1 MRAPNL
7 AESELAAGFL
17 IDADPTG
24 TVFSPKS
31 QTRPAVFFASKE
43 NPLVSCVMVSRG
55 NVEILRHSVGCLLR
69 QTYENLELVV
79 ILQDMTPSLR
89 SYFDSIKNAGRR
101 VRIYTVP
108 PALKLGDLRNMA
120 IARARG
126 TLICQWDDDDL
137 HHSRYLDYM
146 VGFMEANGVGVAFLK
161 QWTIWWPGRRQFAL
175 SKYQLWEGSIVA
187 DRSFIPI
194 YPSLEK
200 REDAFVTKAMVR
212 QRAIVAVEAPQ
223 LYVYTVT
230 GENTWDERHMESM
243 SEGEGSARCV
253 DEDYDPIFDRLD
265 SLYGVADY
273 QSYCLNARGKR
284 ESKDEW
290 SGTSSM

>member
-1 MRAPNL
+1 
-7 AESELAAGFL
+7 LAAGFL

-24 TVFSPKS
+24 TVFLPKG
-31 QTRPAVFFASKE
+31 QVRPAIFHASKK
-43 NPLVSCVMVSRG
+43 NPLVSCAMVSRG
-55 NVEILRHSVGCLLR
+55 NVEILRHSIGCFLR
-69 QTYENLELVV
+69 QTYNNLELVV

-126 TLICQWDDDDL
+126 SLICQWDDDDL
-137 HHSRYLDYM
+137 HHPRYLDYM
-146 VGFMEANGVGVAFLK
+146 VGFMEANAVGAAFLT
-161 QWTIWWPGRRQFAL
+161 QWTIWWPSRRQFAL
-175 SKYQLWEGSIVA
+175 SQYRFWEGSIVA
-187 DRSFIPI
+187 DRSLIPI

-200 REDAFVTKAMVR
+200 REDTFVIAAMTR
-212 QRAIVAVEAPQ
+212 RRAIVAVQAPQ

-243 SEGEGSARCV
+243 SQGEGSARCV
-253 DEDYDPIFDRLD
+253 DEAYGPIFDRLD

-273 QSYCLNARGKR
+273 QSYCLSARGMR
-284 ESKDEW
+284 ESKDE
-290 SGTSSM
+290 